1 MCVFYWL
8 GKKAGYFSRKA
19 EDGAPMGFGDALY
32 SGVLGLFLG
41 FPQSYLGIMA
51 GSIAGII
58 FIAGELARA
67 AATQTERRV
76 IPYAPAFT
84 IGAVLVALFSL
95 GA

>member
-1 MCVFYWL
+1 MMVVFYWL
-8 GKKAGYFSRKA
+8 GKKVGYFSRKA
-19 EDGAPMGFGDALY
+19 EDGAPMGFGDVLY

-67 AATQTERRV
+67 AVTKKKDGRSLMRRH
-76 IPYAPAFT
+76 
-84 IGAVLVALFSL
+84 SRL
-95 GA
+95 GPFWWLCSP